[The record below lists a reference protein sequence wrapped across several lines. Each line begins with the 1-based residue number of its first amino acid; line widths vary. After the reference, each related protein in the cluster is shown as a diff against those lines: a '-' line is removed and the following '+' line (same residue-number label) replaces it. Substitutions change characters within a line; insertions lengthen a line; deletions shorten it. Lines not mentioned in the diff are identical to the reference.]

1 MHSLNNLF
9 PDFRICTSECE
20 LSWVSKTNT
29 TNIQY
34 VHKQIAKFTKNVFIA
49 FLDELGN
56 FKQFFAKLAISQID
70 NHTGQ

>member
-1 MHSLNNLF
+1 MQSFLGFQNK
-9 PDFRICTSECE
+9 P
-20 LSWVSKTNT
+20 K
-29 TNIQY
+29 NIQH
-34 VHKQIAKFTKNVFIA
+34 VHKQIAKFAKNVFIA